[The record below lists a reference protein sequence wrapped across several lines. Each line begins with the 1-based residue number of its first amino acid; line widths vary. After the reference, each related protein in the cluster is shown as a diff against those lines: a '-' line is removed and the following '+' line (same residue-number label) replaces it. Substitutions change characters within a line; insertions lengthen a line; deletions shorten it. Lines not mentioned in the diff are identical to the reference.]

1 MKCTR
6 EQNLATISESMTLC
20 LLLSTASAALVGRA
34 VPRPVLP
41 ITTTAPA
48 QRAFSPPT
56 MLLDPSLLDPS
67 LAADGVQHLQH
78 TADTFT
84 QTLAFADQ
92 GGNLAGKFFQYS
104 LAPYLG
110 FLYFLK
116 WEKNGT
122 PPTAFFGFQFLLLFV
137 VSTVVTGIVSKSVYG
152 CSLADVDWLHGAAE
166 ALLTTSNLLV
176 AFGFRGAI
184 AGEPQG
190 GFDEWLDRPATKP
203 ALGLGALVFASAFAG
218 PQLGL
223 QAHDAFIGGVGA
235 LPADVAGALPSFGAE
250 PVNALSVPTW
260 AIHFSS
266 VFEWLFAMGLVW
278 QFAAASNN
286 PKWKGLVWGM
296 LPLHASGVAAC
307 TCAARA
313 RNSAPFR
320 AILRRN
326 SARAG
331 L

>member
-1 MKCTR
+1 
-6 EQNLATISESMTLC
+6 
-20 LLLSTASAALVGRA
+20 
-34 VPRPVLP
+34 
-41 ITTTAPA
+41 
-48 QRAFSPPT
+48 

-176 AFGFRGAI
+176 AFGFRARSPASRRAASTVARS
-184 AGEPQG
+184 AG
-190 GFDEWLDRPATKP
+190 DEL
-203 ALGLGALVFASAFAG
+203 ALGLAALACERVCG

-235 LPADVAGALPSFGAE
+235 LPVVAGALPSF
-250 PVNALSVPTW
+250 
-260 AIHFSS
+260 
-266 VFEWLFAMGLVW
+266 
-278 QFAAASNN
+278 
-286 PKWKGLVWGM
+286 
-296 LPLHASGVAAC
+296 
-307 TCAARA
+307 
-313 RNSAPFR
+313 APSR
-320 AILRRN
+320 
-326 SARAG
+326 
-331 L
+331 

>member
-1 MKCTR
+1 MKPIAL
-6 EQNLATISESMTLC
+6 LA
-20 LLLSTASAALVGRA
+20 LLAAPASALVALS
-34 VPRPVLP
+34 PRPVLP
-41 ITTTAPA
+41 SSAAAQPRASRPA
-48 QRAFSPPT
+48 L
-56 MLLDPSLLDPS
+56 LLDPSS
-67 LAADGVQHLQH
+67 LADAHALSS
-78 TADTFT
+78 TTEAFT
-84 QTLAFADQ
+84 QSLAFADQ
-92 GGNLAGKFFQYS
+92 GGNLAGQFFQFS

-116 WEKNGT
+116 YEKNGT

>member
-1 MKCTR
+1 M
-6 EQNLATISESMTLC
+6 S
-20 LLLSTASAALVGRA
+20 LLFVVSTASAALVGRA

-41 ITTTAPA
+41 TTTTSPA
-48 QRAFSPPT
+48 QRAVAPPT

-67 LAADGVQHLQH
+67 LAADGMQHLQ
-78 TADTFT
+78 DTFT
-84 QTLAFADQ
+84 NSLAFADQ

-203 ALGLGALVFASAFAG
+203 ALGLAALVFASAFAG

-313 RNSAPFR
+313 QFGAQFFG
-320 AILRRN
+320 AMLRRN
-326 SARAG
+326 SARARV
-331 L
+331 

>member
-1 MKCTR
+1 MLRT
-6 EQNLATISESMTLC
+6 
-20 LLLSTASAALVGRA
+20 TALALVLARSTHAFVTPVSHVAPVQRTALHA
-34 VPRPVLP
+34 VPET
-41 ITTTAPA
+41 ITA
-48 QRAFSPPT
+48 
-56 MLLDPSLLDPS
+56 
-67 LAADGVQHLQH
+67 LQH
-78 TADTFT
+78 VDLPTSLT
-84 QTLAFADQ
+84 AFADQ

-203 ALGLGALVFASAFAG
+203 ALGLAALVFASAFAG

-313 RNSAPFR
+313 QFGAQFGGNFSAQFG
-320 AILRRN
+320 
-326 SARAG
+326 AR